1 MKSKILSDLYAKL
14 SGLSEVVLDKDSLN
28 EIIIGQ
34 WKTLLSSDS
43 FKVSSATFSKPD
55 ETGNFTLH
63 GESTLMKF
71 GEQKLDFDFFVSYQ
85 KNNEQTEALQCVIR
99 PAMKF
104 PSWNLTQDFPDMP
117 GYVDYSMEKVGE
129 GLQESFLTLIEFQNL
144 TFSFSSYGFSQNG
157 STGKSTSYTGDKS
170 IDEEIIKEGIN
181 FGAQIETEA
190 PFWHTVQQIIGSLG
204 KIRLFAHIMD
214 DSGSISFEA
223 GSHLN
228 AVFVISGPLKVNLK
242 KLMITSGLGKE
253 SVVSPT
259 FSIFSEI
266 DGFTPAL
273 ELEIDTG
280 INRPWIRFAGFFED
294 SRVMTLPDLLKS
306 LGVEGLDVT
315 SLLPVDAKTGKVY
328 IFGDIGLKEFNLEMD
343 IVPPNVDEFDF
354 TITTEHSWIIINDII
369 SVQPLL
375 QVKLTDPFKKETRE
389 AWIEILGKWE
399 LGKEKTQFYVYALPL
414 SGDMTATMKDGETLS
429 ADALTEQLLH
439 GITFPKVELTDMEFI
454 ANFLAPEY
462 HIRLAAKTEL
472 AFEFGSCKIGLTEV
486 GFFCYYGNGKLQQ
499 LELRSSLCLA
509 GLQLDIDGKYQAT
522 NGLTLHGGMRPDTDI
537 NFKTVFNDLITD
549 LGMPDAKLPSTIPDQ
564 FTTVTIGAMYIDY
577 QSKEQD
583 FVAFID
589 LLYEFDISTAF
600 KINEVAMQLHFNSSG
615 VQDAFMKFQLTL
627 LSSIYIILEWKYV
640 KEKSKW
646 MFIGGTDDKHDI
658 PVGHLFEELIEKFGV
673 KDAKLP
679 KMIEE
684 FTITKIQIM
693 FASSS
698 DGQEFSFICEG
709 QMPIDDKK
717 HLDLSVNL
725 HFSKDKDKKYE
736 FDIEGKV
743 HIDTLTFEID
753 FEHKE
758 NENIL
763 AAVAKEDPPLNIVL
777 HDIISKLSAQA
788 GEIIPASLTINL
800 QDAFFILAK
809 QSEAQNAPLNI
820 LFGIDIGAGYD
831 VSDFPVIGSLFEH
844 DTKIGVDDLQ
854 AVVCTKPVSKTLY
867 ADIQKVLEKSKTK
880 LQPESMDYTGLYI
893 SAILNLIEVKPK
905 LVLPIVKKSPQPAN
919 SLMPM
924 TYAAQ
929 EQPSSDAQKIHWI
942 NVNKTVGPI
951 QLRRVG
957 VGLRSQKKAD
967 GETESKVSFAID
979 ISMVASGLEL
989 DLIGVWIAININE
1002 PFKEIPS
1009 FGLHGINVAYSQPP
1023 IEFNG
1028 GLLYEELDKK
1038 NYAWE
1043 INGQL
1048 IIKYSEYGFFGVAS
1062 YAQPTAENWHFNPDK
1077 FPILPSFFAFL
1088 MVSAPIGGP
1097 PYIYLSG
1104 LAGGFGF
1111 NRNLK
1116 IPQANEVLDFPLVQ
1130 GAIEPDDFKAGH
1142 KADTALTAMKD
1153 WVPPKPYD
1161 FWLAIGVSVG
1171 SCHIL
1176 NVFAMVA
1183 GVFGTDFE
1191 LSIIGLATADIPAE
1205 ESPEKLAHL
1214 QLALVGRFNPL
1225 HRVIEITGALTSSSY
1240 LFVPQC
1246 KLTGGFAYCMWME
1259 KEMFLVSIG
1268 GYSPSFKKPEYFPTL
1283 QHVGINWKFSDHL
1296 VIEGGVYFAYTPSC
1310 AMAGGE
1316 LNIDFNL
1323 DIIHAWLT
1331 AHADFLLEW
1340 LPLHYDI
1347 AIGVSIGMAVKIH
1360 ILCVHKTLKLEV
1372 SADLHLWGPDF
1383 AGEAKVHLWIV
1394 SFTIG
1399 FGANANKQPA
1409 RLTWDKFFDNLIAG
1423 DKKKSGH
1430 PSASNA
1436 LEKTSI
1442 CTISIKEGLIKG
1454 NRQKGKTDYWI
1465 VNPDRFVIE
1474 TKSTIPSNVLH
1485 FNENQI
1491 KPDASCTTT
1500 FGIRP
1505 MGKTNLKSDHI
1516 VHLEKMQE
1524 DGAWKSVETDELEH
1538 DIHTGNLPEANWAN
1552 GPLQKPDAATVNN
1565 VPVGL
1570 ILTSKPKPYY
1580 VLPSTGEVDTR
1591 IFMYDPMS
1599 LSFKWSKIESPVYP
1613 KDKDPAFKK
1622 IHDTV
1627 MTDPAKTRRL
1637 KLLTELNQQGFNLIS
1652 DISLTTLA
1660 DNIQNFMQSEPQ
1672 LYKLGAVEN

>member
-1 MKSKILSDLYAKL
+1 MKSKLLSDLYTKL
-14 SGLSEVVLDKDSLN
+14 TGQSEVVLNKDSLS
-28 EIIIGQ
+28 ETITEQ
-34 WKTLLSSDS
+34 WKTLLNSES

-55 ETGNFTLH
+55 EIGNFTLH
-63 GESTLMKF
+63 GTSELMKF
-71 GEQKLDFDFFVSYQ
+71 STQKLDFDFFVSYEES
-85 KNNEQTEALQCVIR
+85 NEETEALQCIIR
-99 PAMKF
+99 PANQF
-104 PSWNLTQDFPDMP
+104 TSWNLKQDFPDMP
-117 GYVDYSMEKVGE
+117 GYVDYSEDKEAE
-129 GLQESFLTLIEFQNL
+129 GLQESFLKLIEFKDL
-144 TFSFSSYGFSQNG
+144 TFCFSSYDFSQNG

-170 IDEEIIKEGIN
+170 IDGEIIKEGIN
-181 FGAQIETEA
+181 FDAQIETEA
-190 PFWHTVQQIIGSLG
+190 PFWHTVQQITGSLG
-204 KIRLFAHIMD
+204 RISLFAHIMD
-214 DSGSISFEA
+214 NSGAISLEA
-223 GSHLN
+223 GCSLN
-228 AVFVISGPLKVNLK
+228 AVFVISDPFKVNIK
-242 KLMITSGLGKE
+242 KLMISSGLGKE
-253 SVVSPT
+253 SKVSPT
-259 FSIFSEI
+259 LSIFSEI

-280 INRPWIRFAGFFED
+280 INRPWIRFSGFFKD
-294 SRVMTLPDLLKS
+294 SKVMTIPDLLKS
-306 LGVEGLDVT
+306 LGMESLDVT
-315 SLLPVDAKTGKVY
+315 SLLPVDPKTGKAY
-328 IFGDIGLKEFNLEMD
+328 IFGDVGLKDFNLEMD

-354 TITTEHSWIIINDII
+354 TITTEHPWIIINDII

-414 SGDMTATMKDGETLS
+414 SGDVTAAMKDGETLS
-429 ADALTEQLLH
+429 VDALTEQLLP
-439 GITFPKVELTDMEFI
+439 GISFPKVELTDMEFI

-486 GFFCYYGNGKLQQ
+486 GFTCYYGNGKLQQ
-499 LELRSSLCLA
+499 LQLRSSFCLA
-509 GLQLDIDGKYQAT
+509 GLPLDIDGEYHST

-549 LGMPDAKLPSTIPDQ
+549 LGMPEAKLPASIPDIS
-564 FTTVTIGAMYIDY
+564 TTVTIGAMYINY
-577 QSKEQD
+577 QSKDQD

-589 LLYEFDISTAF
+589 LINVFDIP
-600 KINEVAMQLHFNSSG
+600 KIFAIDEVAMQLHFNNTG
-615 VQDAFMKFQLTL
+615 VQDAFMKFKLTL
-627 LSSIYIILEWKYV
+627 LSSIHILLELKYV

-646 MFIGGTDDKHDI
+646 MFIGGTDKDTEIHIGK
-658 PVGHLFEELIEKFGV
+658 LFEHLIGAFGV
-673 KDAKLP
+673 EGAVLP
-679 KMIEE
+679 KMITE
-684 FTITKIQIM
+684 FVVKDIQIM
-693 FASSS
+693 FSTSS
-698 DGQEFSFICEG
+698 DGQEFSFSCKG
-709 QMPIDDKK
+709 VMPIDSKH
-717 HLDLSVNL
+717 HLDLTVGL
-725 HFSKDKDKKYE
+725 HFSKKKESGYE

-743 HIDTLTFEID
+743 QIDTLTFQID
-753 FEHKE
+753 FEHKK

-777 HDIISKLSAQA
+777 HDLISKLSTDA
-788 GEIIPASLTINL
+788 GEIIPTSLTINL

-809 QSEAQNAPLNI
+809 QSEEQNAPLNI
-820 LFGIDIGAGYD
+820 LIGIDIGASYD
-831 VSDFPVIGSLFEH
+831 ISDFPVIGSLFEH
-844 DTKIGVDDLQ
+844 GTKIGVDDLQ

-880 LQPESMDYTGLYI
+880 LQPESMEYTGLYI

-905 LVLPIVKKSPQPAN
+905 LVLPIVKKPPQPSNA
-919 SLMPM
+919 LMPM
-924 TYAAQ
+924 AMTVRDQ
-929 EQPSSDAQKIHWI
+929 STSDSQKIHWNNI
-942 NVNKTVGPI
+942 NKTVGPI

-957 VGLRSQKKAD
+957 VGLQSKKE
-967 GETESKVSFAID
+967 GEKTTSKLTFAID
-979 ISMVASGLEL
+979 ISLVVSGLEL
-989 DLIGVWIAININE
+989 DLIGVWIAINVNE
-1002 PFKEIPS
+1002 PFKHIPS

-1023 IEFNG
+1023 LEFNA
-1028 GLLYEELDKK
+1028 GLLYEELDQED
-1038 NYAWE
+1038 YAWE

-1048 IIKYSEYGFFGVAS
+1048 IIKYAEYGFFGVAS
-1062 YAQPTAENWHFNPDK
+1062 YAQPTDKNWIFKDV
-1077 FPILPSFFAFL
+1077 PILPSFFAFL

-1111 NRNLK
+1111 NRYLK

-1130 GAIEPDDFKAGH
+1130 GALEPDDFKAGH
-1142 KADTALTAMKD
+1142 KADTALTAMND

-1214 QLALVGRFNPL
+1214 QLALVGHFNPL
-1225 HRVIEITGALTSSSY
+1225 HGIIEITGALTSTSY

-1259 KEMFLVSIG
+1259 KAMFLVSIG
-1268 GYSPSFKKPEYFPTL
+1268 GYSPAFKKLDYFPTL
-1283 QHVGINWKFSDHL
+1283 EHVGINWKFSDYL
-1296 VIEGGVYFAYTPSC
+1296 MIKGGVYFAYTPSC

-1323 DIIHAWLT
+1323 DVIHAWLT

-1340 LPLHYDI
+1340 LPFHYDI
-1347 AIGVSIGMAVKIH
+1347 SIGVSIGVAVKIH
-1360 ILCVHKTLKLEV
+1360 LLFVHKTLKLEV
-1372 SADLHLWGPDF
+1372 GADLHLWGPDF

-1399 FGANANKQPA
+1399 FGANANKKPP
-1409 RLTWDKFFDNLIAG
+1409 RLTWDKFFDNLVAG
-1423 DKKKSGH
+1423 DQKTSKH

-1436 LEKTSI
+1436 PEKPSI

-1474 TKSTIPSNVLH
+1474 TKSTIPSNDLH
-1485 FNENQI
+1485 FNTNQI
-1491 KPDASCTTT
+1491 KPDASCTTI

-1505 MGKTNLKSDHI
+1505 MGKTNMKSDHI

-1524 DGAWKSVETDELEH
+1524 VGTWKSVDTDQLEQ

-1552 GPLQKPDAATVNN
+1552 SPLQKPDAATVSN

-1580 VLPSTGEVDTR
+1580 VLPPTGEVDTG

-1599 LSFKWSKIESPVYP
+1599 LKFKWDTRESPINP
-1613 KDKDPAFKK
+1613 TDRDPAFKK

-1627 MTDPAKTRRL
+1627 MADPAKTRRS
-1637 KLLTELNQQGFNLIS
+1637 KLLDELNQQDFNLITR
-1652 DISLTTLA
+1652 ISLTTLA
-1660 DNIQNFMQSEPQ
+1660 DNVQNLMQSEPQ
-1672 LYKLGAVEN
+1672 LYKLGAVER